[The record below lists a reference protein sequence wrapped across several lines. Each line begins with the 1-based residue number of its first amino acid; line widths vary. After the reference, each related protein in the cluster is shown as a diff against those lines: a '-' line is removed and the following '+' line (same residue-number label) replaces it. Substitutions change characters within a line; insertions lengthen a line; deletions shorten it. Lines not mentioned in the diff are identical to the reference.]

1 MFSISDAFRDLVPFV
16 QFEKREKHPWRSV
29 ISRTLLHGRFSRFLN
44 CANGTKSRKTS
55 HVKIDSFASERN
67 IYETCSNHLITK
79 YVGITVNW
87 EQVLHIFPSVFDLNL
102 GNAFLCRLAN
112 EAWKVKFSFK
122 DLFSK
127 C

>member
-16 QFEKREKHPWRSV
+16 QFEKREKHPWMSV
-29 ISRTLLHGRFSRFLN
+29 TFRTFLHRRFLRFLN
-44 CANGTKSRKTS
+44 CTNGTKSRKTS

-87 EQVLHIFPSVFDLNL
+87 EQVLHIFPSVVDLNF

-112 EAWKVKFSFK
+112 VKVKFSFK
-122 DLFSK
+122 DFFSK